1 MVYWAH
7 DELATQLCIA
17 FNDSISA
24 AHRAHPDRFIGFA
37 CLPFQNAQLALEEL
51 ERAAKLPGVK
61 GVYMATAVRDKE
73 LSDPSFFPVYER
85 IAELG
90 LPIFLHPMMINNE
103 RLKQFYL
110 INLCGN
116 PFDTAI
122 AASHLIYG
130 GVLDAFPKLE
140 VSLPHAGGVLPIL
153 RGRLDRG
160 FHTRS
165 ECKTIPRPPSE
176 YLKRFTYDT
185 ISYNEE
191 IMDDLIKLVGIDR
204 ILMGSDFCFDIAY
217 EEPVKFVNGM
227 KSLDAAQREKILW
240 SNAARYLK
248 L

>member
-1 MVYWAH
+1 
-7 DELATQLCIA
+7 
-17 FNDSISA
+17 
-24 AHRAHPDRFIGFA
+24 
-37 CLPFQNAQLALEEL
+37 
-51 ERAAKLPGVK
+51 
-61 GVYMATAVRDKE
+61 
-73 LSDPSFFPVYER
+73 
-85 IAELG
+85 
-90 LPIFLHPMMINNE
+90 MINNE

-160 FHTRS
+160 FHTRA

-217 EEPVKFVNGM
+217 EDPVNFVEGM